1 MKIDKYELPDDMY
14 YHDEHTYA
22 KEDGDVFIIGLSDFA
37 QQLAGEIV
45 MVELSSE
52 GDEVEQSD
60 PFGTVSSG
68 KWTGPIFAP
77 VSGEIVEVN
86 EELEDSPTLINED
99 PYGKGWM
106 IKIKPTD
113 KGELGNLKKG
123 GSDEFTEWF
132 KKEMAEKGAE

>member
-1 MKIDKYELPDDMY
+1 MKIEKYDLPDEMY
-14 YHDEHTYA
+14 YHDEHTFA
-22 KEDGDVFIIGLSDFA
+22 KKEGDIIIVGLSDFA

-68 KWTGPIFAP
+68 KWTGPVFAP
-77 VSGEIVEVN
+77 VGGEIVEAN
-86 EELEDSPTLINED
+86 NELEDNPTLINED

-106 IKIKPTD
+106 IKIRPSDT
-113 KGELGNLKKG
+113 GELENLHKG
-123 GSDEFTEWF
+123 GTPQFAEWF
-132 KKEMAEKGAE
+132 QKEMAEKAPE